1 MTKVTPDRRFKRSR
15 PCPVCGG
22 GDDDKRGRGVRCAGY
37 FSDDGKY
44 IHCTREEYAGDIPIS
59 AGSRTYAHRA
69 AGPCKCGEEHAP
81 GPAHAP
87 TGSNGKPRASGKPG
101 GTPGGKVY
109 KSLEAALR
117 AAEGFAWG
125 EGKLGKPA
133 YLYPYPAA
141 NGRVAAYVAR
151 YERRVVAGG
160 EPGREKT
167 FRPFSLHDAGWMMK
181 DPPGPWPLYRLPEV
195 LARPTGSP
203 VIVAEGEKCA
213 DEYWRLGIPAT
224 TSAHGAK
231 APQLTDW
238 SPLAAYKPVIQP
250 DLGETGEGYGEAA
263 TGLLA
268 ALPRPPVVRVL
279 RLPGLEHDGDDI
291 VQWLELHDTW
301 EPEALKAE
309 IERLTGDSPVF
320 PVSPALPWGTLKI
333 GKLPEDPG
341 APLEVLPPKL
351 RALCERIAVAYGVD
365 PGVPLVMILAAASGL
380 IGNGYAVR
388 ITVTWKEVASLYLAL
403 IMPPGSA
410 KSPVQ
415 QLIMGPVWD
424 VEEAMSLRG
433 KAARAQAEADY
444 QALAEGAKRQKL
456 PVPKRPPPPPQ
467 ERLLADDATLEAL
480 ARLFEGNPHGLF
492 LIHDE
497 LCELFQGLDQYKKGG
512 KGNSQAKLNKI
523 HSHQSF
529 TVDRTED
536 QKEGR
541 EPIRVKN
548 PCLSIFGNLTPSN
561 VELLGAHDQ
570 EGTLERWLPA
580 CPDPLPATPIFDR
593 TPIDTDLIDSW
604 REVVRRLVE
613 MSYPGIIPDSPVS
626 PVSPAPPGEYPTK
639 VLPLSR
645 RAQEAWHIRDTAH
658 CKELNDKDF
667 PSALRGTWRKMD
679 MQALRLTTT
688 LAGLWGASLD
698 IPMDH
703 EIQPDTIDYAWS
715 LIAYFKV
722 HHHRT
727 FALGRC
733 FMPHGA
739 RLLCNWLKTRP
750 EKTTFSWSEIT
761 QAYPP
766 SRYGE
771 DLEQGKDWLLRH
783 NAIREEAQQKQQKQ
797 QNPLP
802 RGPGRHPSVRYE
814 VHPQLLKSLESAGET
829 GETG

>member
-1 MTKVTPDRRFKRSR
+1 MEGGREPLSR
-15 PCPVCGG
+15 A
-22 GDDDKRGRGVRCAGY
+22 D
-37 FSDDGKY
+37 
-44 IHCTREEYAGDIPIS
+44 
-59 AGSRTYAHRA
+59 
-69 AGPCKCGEEHAP
+69 HAP
-81 GPAHAP
+81 GLRQE
-87 TGSNGKPRASGKPG
+87 PRA
-101 GTPGGKVY
+101 
-109 KSLEAALR
+109 AA
-117 AAEGFAWG
+117 
-125 EGKLGKPA
+125 
-133 YLYPYPAA
+133 
-141 NGRVAAYVAR
+141 
-151 YERRVVAGG
+151 
-160 EPGREKT
+160 
-167 FRPFSLHDAGWMMK
+167 D
-181 DPPGPWPLYRLPEV
+181 
-195 LARPTGSP
+195 
-203 VIVAEGEKCA
+203 
-213 DEYWRLGIPAT
+213 
-224 TSAHGAK
+224 HGAG
-231 APQLTDW
+231 
-238 SPLAAYKPVIQP
+238 
-250 DLGETGEGYGEAA
+250 LGRRGGDVP
-263 TGLLA
+263 
-268 ALPRPPVVRVL
+268 PRESG
-279 RLPGLEHDGDDI
+279 PG
-291 VQWLELHDTW
+291 
-301 EPEALKAE
+301 
-309 IERLTGDSPVF
+309 
-320 PVSPALPWGTLKI
+320 
-333 GKLPEDPG
+333 
-341 APLEVLPPKL
+341 
-351 RALCERIAVAYGVD
+351 
-365 PGVPLVMILAAASGL
+365 
-380 IGNGYAVR
+380 
-388 ITVTWKEVASLYLAL
+388 
-403 IMPPGSA
+403 
-410 KSPVQ
+410 
-415 QLIMGPVWD
+415 
-424 VEEAMSLRG
+424 
-433 KAARAQAEADY
+433 QAEADY

-467 ERLLADDATLEAL
+467 ERLLADDATIEAL

-548 PCLSIFGNLTPSN
+548 PCLSLFGNLTPSN
-561 VELLGAHDQ
+561 VELLGEHDQ

-613 MSYPGIIPDSPVS
+613 MSYPGMIPDSPVS

-645 RAQEAWHIRDTAH
+645 RAREAWHIHDTAH

-715 LIAYFKV
+715 LIDYFKV

-727 FALGRC
+727 FALGGC

-739 RLLCNWLKTRP
+739 RLLCNWLKARP

-783 NAIREEAQQKQQKQ
+783 NAIREEAQQKQQRQ

-814 VHPQLLKSLESAGET
+814 VHPELLKSLESAGER
-829 GETG
+829 GETGE